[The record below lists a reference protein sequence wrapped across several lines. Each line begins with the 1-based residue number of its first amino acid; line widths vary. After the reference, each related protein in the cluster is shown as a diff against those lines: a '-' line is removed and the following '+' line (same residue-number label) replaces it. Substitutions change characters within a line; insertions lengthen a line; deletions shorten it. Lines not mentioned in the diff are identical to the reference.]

1 MLSEA
6 DIDKAA
12 GVSETP
18 ETWAIKPQLE
28 MRQACH
34 LQTNG
39 RSIGDGATAS
49 VAATWSLYE
58 L

>member
-28 MRQACH
+28 MRQA
-34 LQTNG
+34 
-39 RSIGDGATAS
+39 
-49 VAATWSLYE
+49 WSSSDQWQIHRRWGNC
-58 L
+58 